1 MNAEASGLEGVS
13 TCFDTPVHPPPG
25 GWSVAAVVATKSPS
39 DPGGHD
45 VNKSLRSLGLGVVA
59 AGLLLTAVACSS
71 DSDDAADT
79 TTTAAPTTEAPTTTA
94 GSQPGTIVEV
104 ATQAGD
110 FTTLVALVGQAN
122 LAETLSGEGPFTVF
136 APTDEAFEAAAAEL
150 GVSFEALGEYLAAN
164 PEVLTQILTYH
175 VVSGEVPAATVL
187 TLGGQSV
194 ETVEGGSFVVNV
206 DSATDAV
213 TLTDAVGRNIKV
225 IDVNVE
231 ASNGLIHVVDM
242 VMLPALPDLG

>member
-1 MNAEASGLEGVS
+1 MNK
-13 TCFDTPVHPPPG
+13 T
-25 GWSVAAVVATKSPS
+25 
-39 DPGGHD
+39 
-45 VNKSLRSLGLGVVA
+45 LRSLGLGAIA

-71 DSDDAADT
+71 DSDSSSDST
-79 TTTAAPTTEAPTTTA
+79 TTTANPTTTA
-94 GSQPGTIVEV
+94 GPSTTAAGQPGTIVEV

-110 FTTLVALVGQAN
+110 FSTLVALVGQAG

-187 TLGGQSV
+187 TLDGQSV
-194 ETVEGGSFVVNV
+194 ETVEGASFTVNV
-206 DSATDAV
+206 DGATDAV
-213 TLTDAVGRNIKV
+213 TLTDAVGREIKV

-231 ASNGLIHVVDM
+231 ASNGLIHIVDK

>member
-1 MNAEASGLEGVS
+1 MNK
-13 TCFDTPVHPPPG
+13 T
-25 GWSVAAVVATKSPS
+25 
-39 DPGGHD
+39 
-45 VNKSLRSLGLGVVA
+45 LRSLGLGVVA

-71 DSDDAADT
+71 DSDDAADSS
-79 TTTAAPTTEAPTTTA
+79 TTAGPSTTAAPTTTA
-94 GSQPGTIVEV
+94 GSQPGTLVEV

-136 APTDEAFEAAAAEL
+136 APTDEAFEAAAVEL

-164 PEVLTQILTYH
+164 PDVLTQILTYH
-175 VVSGEVPAATVL
+175 VVEGEVPAATVL

-194 ETVEGGSFVVNV
+194 ETVEGASFTVNV
-206 DSATDAV
+206 DEATDAV
-213 TLTDAVGRNIKV
+213 TLTDAVGREIKV

-231 ASNGLIHVVDM
+231 ASNGIIHIVDK

>member
-1 MNAEASGLEGVS
+1 MNK
-13 TCFDTPVHPPPG
+13 T
-25 GWSVAAVVATKSPS
+25 
-39 DPGGHD
+39 
-45 VNKSLRSLGLGVVA
+45 LRSLGLGAVA

-71 DSDDAADT
+71 DSDSSSDT
-79 TTTAAPTTEAPTTTA
+79 TATTAQSTTTAGPTTSAA

-110 FTTLVALVGQAN
+110 FSTLVALVGQAG

-136 APTDEAFEAAAAEL
+136 APTDEAFEAAAVEL

-175 VVSGEVPAATVL
+175 VVDGEVPAATVL

-194 ETVEGGSFVVNV
+194 ETVEGASFTVNV
-206 DSATDAV
+206 DEATDAV
-213 TLTDAVGRNIKV
+213 TLTDAVNREIKV

-231 ASNGLIHVVDM
+231 ASNGLIHIVDK

>member
-1 MNAEASGLEGVS
+1 MNK
-13 TCFDTPVHPPPG
+13 T
-25 GWSVAAVVATKSPS
+25 
-39 DPGGHD
+39 
-45 VNKSLRSLGLGVVA
+45 LRSLGLGAVA

-71 DSDDAADT
+71 DSDSSSDT
-79 TTTAAPTTEAPTTTA
+79 TATTAQSTTTAGPTTSAA

-110 FTTLVALVGQAN
+110 FSTLVALVGQAG

-136 APTDEAFEAAAAEL
+136 APTDEAFEAAAVEL

-194 ETVEGGSFVVNV
+194 ETGEGASFTVNV
-206 DSATDAV
+206 DEATDAV
-213 TLTDAVGRNIKV
+213 TLTDAVNREIKV

-231 ASNGLIHVVDM
+231 ASNGLIHIVDK

>member
-1 MNAEASGLEGVS
+1 M
-13 TCFDTPVHPPPG
+13 H
-25 GWSVAAVVATKSPS
+25 
-39 DPGGHD
+39 
-45 VNKSLRSLGLGVVA
+45 KSLRSLGLGVVA
-59 AGLLLTAVACSS
+59 AALLVTVVACSS

-79 TTTAAPTTEAPTTTA
+79 TTTAAPTTAAPTTTA
-94 GSQPGTIVEV
+94 SGEPGTIVEV

-136 APTDEAFEAAAAEL
+136 APTDEAFEAAADEL
-150 GVSFEALGEYLAAN
+150 GVTFEALGQYLADN
-164 PEVLTQILTYH
+164 PDVLTQILTYH

-194 ETVEGGSFVVNV
+194 ETVEGTPFTVNV
-206 DSATDAV
+206 DEATDAV
-213 TLTDAVGRNIKV
+213 TLTDAVGREIKV

-231 ASNGLIHVVDM
+231 ASNGIIHIVDA

>member
-1 MNAEASGLEGVS
+1 M
-13 TCFDTPVHPPPG
+13 
-25 GWSVAAVVATKSPS
+25 
-39 DPGGHD
+39 
-45 VNKSLRSLGLGVVA
+45 NKSLRSLGLGVVA

-71 DSDDAADT
+71 DSDDSADT
-79 TTTAAPTTEAPTTTA
+79 TTTAGPSTTEAPSTTA

-136 APTDEAFEAAAAEL
+136 APTDEAFEAAAVEL

-164 PEVLTQILTYH
+164 PDVLTQILTYH

-187 TLGGQSV
+187 TLNGEPV
-194 ETVEGGSFVVNV
+194 ATVEGASFTVNV
-206 DSATDAV
+206 DEATDAV
-213 TLTDAVGRNIKV
+213 SLTDAVGREIKV

-231 ASNGLIHVVDM
+231 ASNGLIHIVDK

>member
-1 MNAEASGLEGVS
+1 M
-13 TCFDTPVHPPPG
+13 P
-25 GWSVAAVVATKSPS
+25 
-39 DPGGHD
+39 
-45 VNKSLRSLGLGVVA
+45 KSLRTLGLGVVA
-59 AGLLLTAVACSS
+59 AGLLITAVACSS

-79 TTTAAPTTEAPTTTA
+79 TTTAAPTTTEASTTTA

-175 VVSGEVPAATVL
+175 VVAGEVPAATVL

-194 ETVEGGSFVVNV
+194 ETVEGASFTVNV

-213 TLTDAVGRNIKV
+213 TLTDAVGREIKV

-231 ASNGLIHVVDM
+231 ASNGLIHIVDS